1 MWSGLFGGGV
11 ACVYVAYNYTTWGW
25 VGMGGMG
32 RADETFVTPNKMA
45 TQPFPPNFHME
56 GFTPIS
62 ALLFGLLYS
71 RFSCA
76 QLWAIHSFG
85 SSPSVP
91 PAPVFSDAEDCF
103 KYLFEILRPKWGTD
117 VVRVAWLMYFLCRGV
132 VFIAFK
138 LRSLHS
144 WAEQGAL
151 PNLFVICLGR
161 VLAQAFCFK

>member
-1 MWSGLFGGGV
+1 MYQSKLHTISRTVLFTRVACKSANTWRCQLSEALRSVNPCGLSPSFSKVLCLSFYCYYAMWSGLFGGGV

-76 QLWAIHSFG
+76 QL
-85 SSPSVP
+85 
-91 PAPVFSDAEDCF
+91 
-103 KYLFEILRPKWGTD
+103 
-117 VVRVAWLMYFLCRGV
+117 
-132 VFIAFK
+132 
-138 LRSLHS
+138 
-144 WAEQGAL
+144 
-151 PNLFVICLGR
+151 
-161 VLAQAFCFK
+161 